1 MSGVLKRTKLQCHLG
16 QVKQLPPFGF
26 CLRLW
31 PVVPLVLVFL
41 GCVPSLVLVDLFLVT
56 VASGEKRR
64 SSDVHLGVGV
74 EQVPFI

>member
-1 MSGVLKRTKLQCHLG
+1 MSPRASETVATLG
-16 QVKQLPPFGF
+16 LWF
-26 CLRLW
+26 C
-31 PVVPLVLVFL
+31 PVFL

-64 SSDVHLGVGV
+64 SSDVHLGVGM

>member
-1 MSGVLKRTKLQCHLG
+1 MSPRASETVAFFRCFWAVL
-16 QVKQLPPFGF
+16 
-26 CLRLW
+26 
-31 PVVPLVLVFL
+31 PVCVFL

>member
-1 MSGVLKRTKLQCHLG
+1 MSPRVSET
-16 QVKQLPPFGF
+16 VATFGLCWP
-26 CLRLW
+26 CLL
-31 PVVPLVLVFL
+31 FL

-74 EQVPFI
+74 EQVPFIFDIAEN

>member
-1 MSGVLKRTKLQCHLG
+1 MSDVLKRTKLQCHLG
-16 QVKQLPPFGF
+16 QVKQLPPLPLAFGLC
-26 CLRLW
+26 CLL
-31 PVVPLVLVFL
+31 FF

-74 EQVPFI
+74 EQVPLF

>member
-16 QVKQLPPFGF
+16 QVKQLPPLGLAFGLC
-26 CLRLW
+26 CLL
-31 PVVPLVLVFL
+31 FL

-64 SSDVHLGVGV
+64 SFDVHLGVGV

>member
-1 MSGVLKRTKLQCHLG
+1 MSDVLKRNKLQCHLG
-16 QVKQLPPFGF
+16 QVKQLPPLPLACGAFGS
-26 CLRLW
+26 L
-31 PVVPLVLVFL
+31 FL

>member
-1 MSGVLKRTKLQCHLG
+1 MSPRASETVATFVGVASGLCC
-16 QVKQLPPFGF
+16 PF
-26 CLRLW
+26 
-31 PVVPLVLVFL
+31 VFL

>member
-16 QVKQLPPFGF
+16 QVKQLPPLVFGL
-26 CLRLW
+26 CC
-31 PVVPLVLVFL
+31 PLFL

-74 EQVPFI
+74 EQVPFIFDIAVR